1 MKYQKEI
8 EFEKVDLILDRL
20 TDYSLTNDKYQILIY
35 GQGSQPKSFY
45 RKLKSEKDIELL
57 WTGWSGPTW
66 TLIFS
71 FIPGQ
76 SGLVKL
82 KNKKRLKELYNEIGA
97 QSFCALCFVD
107 KDTENEIIK
116 RVTKNDKREISE
128 LIESSESNFM
138 LDIDFDYH
146 GGQIDGEVVYKIA
159 YVGQNVDPTIVK
171 LLGEE

>member
-1 MKYQKEI
+1 MKFQGEI
-8 EFEKVDLILDRL
+8 DYDTVDTMLNKL
-20 TDYSLTNDKYQILIY
+20 TNYSLTNDKYQVLIY

-45 RKLKSEKDIELL
+45 RKLKLEKDIELL

-76 SGLVKL
+76 SGLVRL
-82 KNKKRLKELYNEIGA
+82 KNKKRLKEFYEDIGA
-97 QSFCALCFVD
+97 QSFCTLCFVD
-107 KDTENEIIK
+107 KETEDEIID
-116 RVTKNDKREISE
+116 RVTKKDKREIHE

-146 GGQIDGEVVYKIA
+146 GGQRDRELVYKIA
-159 YVGQNVDPTIVK
+159 YVGQKVDPTIVK
-171 LLGEE
+171 LLSEV

>member
-1 MKYQKEI
+1 MKYENEI
-8 EFEKVDLILDRL
+8 EFEKIDVILDKL
-20 TDYSLTNDKYQILIY
+20 TDYSQTNDKYEVLIY

-45 RKLKSEKDIELL
+45 RKLKIEKDIELL

-76 SGLVKL
+76 SGLIRL
-82 KNKKRLKELYNEIGA
+82 KNKKRLKEFYNDIGA

-107 KDTENEIIK
+107 KDSEAEIIEW
-116 RVTKNDKREISE
+116 VTKKNKREIHE
-128 LIESSESNFM
+128 LIENSENNFM

-146 GGQIDGEVVYKIA
+146 GGQRDGEVVYKIA
-159 YVGQNVDPTIVK
+159 YVGQKVDPTIVK
-171 LLGEE
+171 LLSEE

>member
-1 MKYQKEI
+1 MKFQEEI
-8 EFEKVDLILDRL
+8 DYDTVDTMLNKL
-20 TDYSLTNDKYQILIY
+20 TDYSLTNDKYQVLIY

-45 RKLKSEKDIELL
+45 RKLKLEKDVELL

-76 SGLVKL
+76 SGLVRL
-82 KNKKRLKELYNEIGA
+82 KNKKQLKEFYEDIGA
-97 QSFCALCFVD
+97 QSFCTLCFVD
-107 KDTENEIIK
+107 KQTEGEIIE
-116 RVTKNDKREISE
+116 RVTKKDKREIHE

-146 GGQIDGEVVYKIA
+146 GGQRDGELVYKIA
-159 YVGQNVDPTIVK
+159 YVGQKVDPTIVK
-171 LLGEE
+171 LLSEV